1 GLLGRLA
8 DRVRVEELTV
18 SYRTPAVILD
28 TAGAVQRAAGVKV
41 RPVRAARTEGG
52 AVEIAERCAPGTLGA
67 GAIAATAQVCQ
78 RLDARYGQ
86 AGTLGVIVPE
96 ARVAQV
102 AAAIGAAPE
111 LGEWTVDV
119 TGRDVT
125 ARIQVLTAVQSK
137 GLEFDAVVLL
147 EPAEILAEGPG
158 NIYVAM
164 TRPTQLLSVVSEG
177 ELPAGL
183 TASAADTGV

>member
-1 GLLGRLA
+1 LEA
-8 DRVRVEELTV
+8 DVW
-18 SYRTPAVILD
+18 YPASFSDFL
-28 TAGAVQRAAGVKV
+28 
-41 RPVRAARTEGG
+41 E
-52 AVEIAERCAPGTLGA
+52 
-67 GAIAATAQVCQ
+67 
-78 RLDARYGQ
+78 YS
-86 AGTLGVIVPE
+86 LGVIVPE